1 VSEDIV
7 AAVGADVGD
16 PAEAQRR
23 QWRGPVDFD
32 LAMPE
37 GHTAGGHAGMVASDF
52 DMPVTAAA
60 MSAVPDTG

>member
-1 VSEDIV
+1 
-7 AAVGADVGD
+7 
-16 PAEAQRR
+16 
-23 QWRGPVDFD
+23 
-32 LAMPE
+32 MPE